1 MQSEI
6 RPSTRRPAP
15 PPWRRR
21 AYRSDIVGDGV
32 REQIDPLEH
41 EGEIADETVVAVS
54 GAYRKLQDYKAV
66 LQEQEENLE

>member
-1 MQSEI
+1 MKSDL
-6 RPSTRRPAP
+6 P
-15 PPWRRR
+15 PGGLYLLHGG
-21 AYRSDIVGDGV
+21 AGLTEADIVGNGV
-32 REQIDPLEH
+32 REQIRPLEH